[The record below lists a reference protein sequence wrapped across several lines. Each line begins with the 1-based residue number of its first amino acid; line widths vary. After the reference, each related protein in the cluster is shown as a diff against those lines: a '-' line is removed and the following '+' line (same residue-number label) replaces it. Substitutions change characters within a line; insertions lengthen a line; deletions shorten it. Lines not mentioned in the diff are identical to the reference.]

1 MPSKDTSITNNNEQ
15 QKDDPVDNEL
25 EEMQK
30 RLASL

>member
-15 QKDDPVDNEL
+15 QEDPVDNEL